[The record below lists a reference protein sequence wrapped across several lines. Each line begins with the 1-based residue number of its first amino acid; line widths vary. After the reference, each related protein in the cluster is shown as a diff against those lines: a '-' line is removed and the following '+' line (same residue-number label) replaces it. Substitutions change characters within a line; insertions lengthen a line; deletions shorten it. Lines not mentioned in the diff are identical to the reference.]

1 MEKSE
6 MVTLE
11 MPRAEFSKMMKAQ
24 SMIVEKFGN
33 EGSHD
38 FDAADTAFILGA
50 FE

>member
-1 MEKSE
+1 MENSE

-24 SMIVEKFGN
+24 SMIFEKFGDK
-33 EGSHD
+33 GSRD
-38 FDAADTAFILGA
+38 FNAADTAFILGA